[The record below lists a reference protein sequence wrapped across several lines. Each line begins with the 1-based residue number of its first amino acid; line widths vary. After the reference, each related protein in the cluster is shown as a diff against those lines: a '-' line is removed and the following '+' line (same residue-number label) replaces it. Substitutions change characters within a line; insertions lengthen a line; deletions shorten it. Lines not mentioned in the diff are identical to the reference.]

1 MAAPAVGRIA
11 DRIAPFL
18 GVERR
23 ADQYRT
29 ALGERVPEVEDIAG
43 DGR

>member
-1 MAAPAVGRIA
+1 MGRIA

-29 ALGERVPEVEDIAG
+29 ALGEKIPAFEDVEG